1 MATTYDNVYDRFLS
15 KITDYELAALIDTD
29 LENQLLK
36 YLKSAI
42 TDFKYCTKDLTDRN
56 DSSQTFNIDLT
67 ETEQEILAKFMLVH
81 WINPN
86 ILRLENIRDH
96 VGSKDFSVFS
106 PGNFLDKLKSLKT
119 DLYNEAVSD
128 MNFYYYA
135 TP

>member
-1 MATTYDNVYDRFLS
+1 MATTYDSVYDRFLF
-15 KITDYELAALIDTD
+15 KITDYELASLIDTD

-42 TDFKYCTKDLTDRN
+42 TDFKYCTKNLTDRN